1 MADEIKDTPENT
13 PTAQELP
20 AARASLHPALTIILV
35 AMILWFGF
43 QSVQLVQERG
53 HLSLVKINQD
63 SAVLESEK
71 IRTQFQTI
79 MEKTSEL
86 ANRGHGGARM
96 VMDELQKRGFA
107 IAPKSNSVDK
117 SE

>member
-1 MADEIKDTPENT
+1 M
-13 PTAQELP
+13 
-20 AARASLHPALTIILV
+20 V
-35 AMILWFGF
+35 LWFGF
-43 QSVQLVQERG
+43 QSVQLAQERS

-86 ANRGHGGARM
+86 ANQGHGGAKM
-96 VMDELQKRGFA
+96 VMDELQRRGFA
-107 IAPKSNSVDK
+107 IAPESNSLDK
-117 SE
+117 AESMPAK

>member
-1 MADEIKDTPENT
+1 
-13 PTAQELP
+13 
-20 AARASLHPALTIILV
+20 
-35 AMILWFGF
+35 MILWFGF
-43 QSVQLVQERG
+43 QSVQLAQERS

-86 ANRGHGGARM
+86 ANQGHGGAKM
-96 VMDELQKRGFA
+96 VMDELQRRGFA
-107 IAPKSNSVDK
+107 LAPEPNSLDK
-117 SE
+117 IESMPAK